1 MDVNEVDL
9 IEVDVTKVDSTET
22 EPRNDSDNY
31 LQLFLNDVPMMDVRA
46 PIEFAKGAFPRSVN
60 IPLLDD
66 QQREQIGIQ
75 YKNAGE
81 EEAIELGLEL
91 ATPEIRA
98 QRLEQWLDFCHSKP
112 QGYLYCFRGGLRSR
126 TTQSWLQ
133 ERGVHFPLVTGGYKA
148 MRRFLIDQLETSVE
162 QIPFVIVS
170 GLTGS
175 GKTRVLQKIRHYVD
189 LEGLANHRGS
199 AFGRAANDTQPS
211 VIDLEN
217 QVSIEML
224 KHRHRFLGKPVFL
237 EDEGRCIGRVNMPEI
252 LYKKMQK
259 APRAI
264 LEVDVELR
272 LKLITDD
279 YIESAWPQYQ
289 ALYGDSA
296 EIEFSRYILDNLARI
311 QKRLGGD
318 KYKQVKQC
326 FEAALIQFYKDHD
339 SSRFNDG
346 IHTLLVDYY
355 DPMYRYQLANK
366 DVDIIFQGPENE
378 YLDWVEDYIA
388 SV

>member
-1 MDVNEVDL
+1 MEGAKMKDR
-9 IEVDVTKVDSTET
+9 VDSG
-22 EPRNDSDNY
+22 NY
-31 LQLFLNDVPMMDVRA
+31 LQLFLDDVPMMDVRA
-46 PIEFAKGAFPRSVN
+46 PIEFSKGAFPCSAN

-81 EEAIELGLEL
+81 EEAIKLGLKL
-91 ATPEIRA
+91 ATPVIRA
-98 QRLEQWLDFCHSKP
+98 QRLEQWLDFCRGHA

-133 ERGVHFPLVTGGYKA
+133 EQGVEFPLIKGGYKA
-148 MRRFLIDQLETSVE
+148 MRRFLIDELVTSVD

-175 GKTRVLQKIRHYVD
+175 GKTRVLQEIQHHVD
-189 LEGLANHRGS
+189 LEGIANHRGS
-199 AFGRAANDTQPS
+199 AFGRAASDSQPS

-217 QVSIEML
+217 QVSIELL
-224 KHRHRFLGKPVFL
+224 KHRHRFSGKPVFL

-264 LEVDVELR
+264 LEVDVESR
-272 LKLITDD
+272 IQLISED
-279 YIESAWPQYQ
+279 YIENAWPQYQ
-289 ALYGDSA
+289 ALYGDLA
-296 EIEFSRYILDNLARI
+296 EVEFSRYILDNLARI

-326 FEAALIQFYKDHD
+326 FEAALIQFYKDQN
-339 SSRFNDG
+339 SSGFNDG

-355 DPMYRYQLANK
+355 DPMYRYQLSNK
-366 DVDIIFQGPENE
+366 DVGIIFQGPENE
-378 YLDWVEDYIA
+378 YLDWVKDYIHNA
-388 SV
+388 